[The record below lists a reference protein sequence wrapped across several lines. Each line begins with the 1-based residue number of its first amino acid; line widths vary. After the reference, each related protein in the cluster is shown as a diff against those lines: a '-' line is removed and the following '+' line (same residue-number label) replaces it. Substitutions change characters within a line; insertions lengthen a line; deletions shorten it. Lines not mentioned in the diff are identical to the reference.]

1 VAISVADIYF
11 TEFNR
16 LFNHY
21 YFRSINEA
29 PNGNGN
35 AGGLRVALAEKDDE
49 WLKKYEPGKLWT
61 KRLQLYANEWSHDAL
76 DIVAEVRSQLF
87 HEMGKDPTSLPS
99 KTPCVSPGFIF
110 CPLEL

>member
-1 VAISVADIYF
+1 MLHSWQSACVADIYF

-29 PNGNGN
+29 LNGSGN
-35 AGGLRVALAEKDDE
+35 AGGLEGSLFLAEKDDE

-61 KRLQLYANEWSHDAL
+61 KRLQLYTQKVTTL
-76 DIVAEVRSQLF
+76 
-87 HEMGKDPTSLPS
+87 
-99 KTPCVSPGFIF
+99 
-110 CPLEL
+110 